1 MKLPLFSIMTALTLF
16 IAGPVHAS
24 PPPGVAPPKI
34 TVLKSGG
41 RNLAN
46 GLIFIGPKAAG
57 LGIGAPPG
65 PIGPEIVDNQGRP
78 IWFNPITNGQSA
90 TDFRVQ
96 QYRGQPVLTW
106 SQSAGIGGQAVG
118 QTVDYIL
125 DTQYQVIATVLA
137 GNGYDADSH
146 EFRITPQNTAL
157 ITIYNAVPYD
167 LSSVG
172 GPTAGYVVEGV
183 VQEIDIESGKVLF
196 EWHSLDHVGL
206 DESYNP
212 LPASPT
218 TAGKAWDYFHLN
230 AVSLDVD
237 GNLLISARHTW
248 TVYKLDRQTGAVIWR
263 LGGKK
268 SDFTLGPGVRF
279 AWQHNPIAVNGNT
292 IRIFDNESNGTP
304 VLPYSRVIWVN
315 HNDSTKTATLAR
327 WFKHPDA
334 LSAPSQGDSQGLNN
348 SDTFV
353 GWGALG
359 RFSEFD
365 SRGNL
370 LFDANVPAGYDTYR
384 AYRFAWQ
391 GNPNDEPTATA
402 QLQGNGSAI
411 VHAIWNGATQ
421 VASWEVLNGSSGQG
435 PRSPLGFPGGQKQ
448 VAATPWNALGTT
460 ITVPNAPA
468 SIVVVAKDA
477 LGLELGRSPVTPVAP

>member
-157 ITIYNAVPYD
+157 ITI
-167 LSSVG
+167 
-172 GPTAGYVVEGV
+172 
-183 VQEIDIESGKVLF
+183 
-196 EWHSLDHVGL
+196 
-206 DESYNP
+206 
-212 LPASPT
+212 
-218 TAGKAWDYFHLN
+218 
-230 AVSLDVD
+230 
-237 GNLLISARHTW
+237 
-248 TVYKLDRQTGAVIWR
+248 
-263 LGGKK
+263 
-268 SDFTLGPGVRF
+268 
-279 AWQHNPIAVNGNT
+279 
-292 IRIFDNESNGTP
+292 
-304 VLPYSRVIWVN
+304 
-315 HNDSTKTATLAR
+315 
-327 WFKHPDA
+327 
-334 LSAPSQGDSQGLNN
+334 
-348 SDTFV
+348 
-353 GWGALG
+353 
-359 RFSEFD
+359 
-365 SRGNL
+365 
-370 LFDANVPAGYDTYR
+370 
-384 AYRFAWQ
+384 
-391 GNPNDEPTATA
+391 
-402 QLQGNGSAI
+402 
-411 VHAIWNGATQ
+411 
-421 VASWEVLNGSSGQG
+421 
-435 PRSPLGFPGGQKQ
+435 
-448 VAATPWNALGTT
+448 
-460 ITVPNAPA
+460 
-468 SIVVVAKDA
+468 
-477 LGLELGRSPVTPVAP
+477 